1 MVSHEA
7 TTSQYYIDYIPSTGR
22 SRYAVPEIATNE
34 TKRVES
40 VELNS
45 MHRGLKEQACGLK
58 LQH

>member
-7 TTSQYYIDYIPSTGR
+7 TTSQYYIDYIPSIGR
-22 SRYAVPEIATNE
+22 RYAVPEIATNE

-45 MHRGLKEQACGLK
+45 MHRGLKAQACGLK
-58 LQH
+58 LKH